1 MGVNEAYDEISRR
14 GGLGAIPIEEEIV
27 AVNEGKSLTIQTL
40 GSVMFLKKTFLSY
53 FGKTTD

>member
-1 MGVNEAYDEISRR
+1 M
-14 GGLGAIPIEEEIV
+14 GAIPIEEEIV

-40 GSVMFLKKTFLSY
+40 GSVMFLKQTFLSY

>member
-1 MGVNEAYDEISRR
+1 M
-14 GGLGAIPIEEEIV
+14 GAIPIEEEIV

-40 GSVMFLKKTFLSY
+40 GRVMFLKKTFLSY